1 MKAAA
6 TFLLLFCSAFLFWW
20 GVWHWFKWTGIYVAI
35 GWTIGMI
42 VYFII
47 KSKRTDEDIQDNL

>member
-20 GVWHWFKWTGIYVAI
+20 GVWHWFKWTGIFVAI

-47 KSKRTDEDIQDNL
+47 KAKSTDEDI

>member
-1 MKAAA
+1 MKTAA

-20 GVWHWFKWTGIYVAI
+20 GVWHWFQWTGIYVAI

-47 KSKRTDEDIQDNL
+47 KAKRTDEDIQDHL

>member
-1 MKAAA
+1 MKIAA

-20 GVWHWFKWTGIYVAI
+20 GLWNWFQWNGIFVGIA
-35 GWTIGMI
+35 WTIGMI

-47 KSKRTDEDIQDNL
+47 KAKKTDEDIQDNL